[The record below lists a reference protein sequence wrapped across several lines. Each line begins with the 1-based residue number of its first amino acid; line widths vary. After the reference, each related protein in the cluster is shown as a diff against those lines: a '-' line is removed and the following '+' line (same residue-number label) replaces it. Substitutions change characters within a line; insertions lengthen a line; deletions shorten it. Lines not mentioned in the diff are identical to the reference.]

1 MCGSNGF
8 MLKAEVEGSV
18 LTVCKNCSKYG
29 KVISQIREETVKE
42 KKKKQKI
49 TVERPTKSKKEIM
62 FIITKDYAKKIKDK
76 REQLGMKQED
86 FAKMLNEK
94 ESVIHHIEQGKFKP
108 SIDLARKLEKKLKI
122 SLIETHEE
130 DHSKIIKPSS
140 EGFTIGDFIK
150 IRKK

>member
-1 MCGSNGF
+1 MCGSGGY
-8 MLKAEVEGSV
+8 MVKAEIEGST

-29 KVISQIREETVKE
+29 KVISHVREATVRE
-42 KKKKQKI
+42 KRKREKVL
-49 TVERPTKSKKEIM
+49 VERPVKTKREII
-62 FIITKDYAKKIKDK
+62 FLITNDYAKKIKDK

-94 ESVIHHIEQGKFKP
+94 ESVMHHIEQGKFKP
-108 SIDLARKLEKKLKI
+108 SIYLARKLEKKLSI
-122 SLIETHEE
+122 TLVEQHEE

-150 IRKK
+150 IKKK